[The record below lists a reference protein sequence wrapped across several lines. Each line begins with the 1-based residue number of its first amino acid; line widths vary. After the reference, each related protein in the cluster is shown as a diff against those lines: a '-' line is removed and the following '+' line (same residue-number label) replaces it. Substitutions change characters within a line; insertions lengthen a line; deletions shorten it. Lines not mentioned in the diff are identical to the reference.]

1 MNRLPIN
8 MEKEKIEKAIKAIGR
23 PEITFKEKLVRGIQ
37 RVLIEKSY
45 DEAIVF
51 AEQYFLS
58 TDVNAELVRTL
69 VVCRRYRLSPIAATQ
84 VLDILSN
91 RAAGKE

>member
-1 MNRLPIN
+1 MSIN
-8 MEKEKIEKAIKAIGR
+8 MEKEKIENAIKAIGR
-23 PEITFKEKLVRGIQ
+23 PEIAFKENMVRDLQ
-37 RVLIEKSY
+37 RVMIEKGY

-51 AEQYFLS
+51 AEQYFLC

-84 VLDILSN
+84 ILNILSS
-91 RAAGKE
+91 RELGKE

>member
-1 MNRLPIN
+1 
-8 MEKEKIEKAIKAIGR
+8 MEKEKIENAIKAVGR
-23 PEITFKEKLVRGIQ
+23 PEITFKEKLVRCIQ

-58 TDVNAELVRTL
+58 TDVNVELVRTL
-69 VVCRRYRLSPIAATQ
+69 VVVCRRYRLSPIAATQ

-91 RAAGKE
+91 REAGKE